1 MAKFLRLD
9 FARRLMVQ
17 VRGSVVTSDAGS
29 LAHRELDDALGLTM
43 AGKMLPDARTGRNGV
58 MRLSGLALPMGT
70 KGLAATFPSRPR
82 CGVATA
88 KEISYVLKTVALSA
102 SVLAF
107 ASGLAFA
114 ETTITREP
122 STGRTV
128 VTNPSS
134 SLSTGHW
141 LASDVYKAS
150 VYDPSEHKIG
160 DVTDL
165 MIDSNGNV
173 TAAIIGVG
181 GFLGNAQK
189 DVVIPFKELKVS
201 TRDGKDWLVLN
212 RTKDELKMAPA
223 YDKKAETKM

>member
-1 MAKFLRLD
+1 MR
-9 FARRLMVQ
+9 ARAV
-17 VRGSVVTSDAGS
+17 A
-29 LAHRELDDALGLTM
+29 
-43 AGKMLPDARTGRNGV
+43 V
-58 MRLSGLALPMGT
+58 MRSSGLALPRGT
-70 KGLAATFPSRPR
+70 KVWPR
-82 CGVATA
+82 RFRADPNWCRNSKG
-88 KEISYVLKTVALSA
+88 YWLCLKTLALSA

-114 ETTITREP
+114 ETTMTREP
-122 STGRTV
+122 STGRSV

-134 SLSTGHW
+134 SLSTDHW

-160 DVTDL
+160 NVIDL

-181 GFLGNAQK
+181 GFLGVAKK

-212 RTKDELKMAPA
+212 RTKDN
-223 YDKKAETKM
+223 

>member
-1 MAKFLRLD
+1 VCIVGTLR
-9 FARRLMVQ
+9 AG
-17 VRGSVVTSDAGS
+17 VRV
-29 LAHRELDDALGLTM
+29 L
-43 AGKMLPDARTGRNGV
+43 

-70 KGLAATFPSRPR
+70 KVRPR
-82 CGVATA
+82 RFPADPKVV
-88 KEISYVLKTVALSA
+88 SQQQRRSVMLKTLALSA
-102 SVLAF
+102 SVFAF

-114 ETTITREP
+114 ETTMTREP
-122 STGRTV
+122 STGRSV

-134 SLSTGHW
+134 SLSTDHW

-160 DVTDL
+160 NVTDL
-165 MIDSNGNV
+165 MIDNNGNV

-181 GFLGNAQK
+181 GFLGVAQK

-201 TRDGKDWLVLN
+201 TREGKDWLVLN

-223 YDKKAETKM
+223 YNNTGSSSEYRGKGGDIR